1 MKKLKLMISVAL
13 MLLFGVA
20 AARAEH
26 STMLEFNTMTPVT
39 GPFVGTANPIRGVSG
54 GGLPWTISKGQGELR
69 SGDLEVHVRGLVLAA
84 GPLAGTNPIPNFRA
98 LVSCQ
103 SIDSNGQASVVNI
116 STDNFPATSA
126 GDSEIQAT
134 VEIPI
139 PCLAPRELVR
149 NYGPLAK
156 HTLIEPEIPIQ
167 V

>member
-1 MKKLKLMISVAL
+1 MISVAL

-20 AARAEH
+20 AAQAEH
-26 STMLEFNTMTPVT
+26 STILEFNTMTPVT

-54 GGLPWTISKGQGELR
+54 GGLPWTISKGQGEIR

-84 GPLAGTNPIPNFRA
+84 GPLAGTNPVHNFRA

-126 GDSEIQAT
+126 GDSDIQAT
-134 VEIPI
+134 VEIPT
-139 PCLAPRELVR
+139 PCFAPIVFVTSPTGSWFAITGR
-149 NYGPLAK
+149 
-156 HTLIEPEIPIQ
+156 
-167 V
+167 